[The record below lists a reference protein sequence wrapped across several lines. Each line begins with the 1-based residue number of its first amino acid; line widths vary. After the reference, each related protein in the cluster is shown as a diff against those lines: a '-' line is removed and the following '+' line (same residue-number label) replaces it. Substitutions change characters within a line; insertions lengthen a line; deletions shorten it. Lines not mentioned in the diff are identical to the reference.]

1 MQRTVAMRQIPV
13 KCNQE
18 LIKSAIRLDGRSESQ
33 HRPLNISFGP
43 DYGCCLA
50 SIGNSKVLSQISANI
65 AEPRLTRPSEGVINI
80 RVDLSM
86 LGSSSYDTSRN
97 SDECVQLSRL
107 LHKGIRDAHCI
118 DLESLCIISGEKV
131 WHIQVDV
138 AILNHEGNLIET
150 ASIATLAAL
159 AHFRRPEVG
168 VEDGNVIVHSF
179 DTREPIS
186 FTMLHFPFL
195 MKFAFFKEATIS
207 FVDPSEDEERFCDG
221 YLIVGA
227 NIFREITLLHIAGKS
242 LISKDQIMKQCNY
255 AIGQTKVLN
264 EHLRKALNKDESERQ
279 ASRKEKRFYKGTI
292 YQALASVY

>member
-1 MQRTVAMRQIPV
+1 MRQIPV

-18 LIKSAIRLDGRSESQ
+18 LVKSAIRTDGRSELQ

-43 DYGCCLA
+43 DFGCCLA
-50 SIGNSKVLSQISANI
+50 TLGNSKVMTQISATI

-80 RVDLSM
+80 RVDLTM
-86 LGSSSYDTSRN
+86 LGSTNYDTSRN

-107 LHKGIRDAHCI
+107 LHKGIRDARCI

-138 AILNHEGNLIET
+138 TILNHEGNLIEV
-150 ASIATLAAL
+150 ASVSSLAAL
-159 AHFRRPEVG
+159 AHFRRSEVS

-179 DTREPIS
+179 EMREPVR

-195 MKFAFFKEATIS
+195 MKFAFFKGATIS
-207 FVDPSEDEERFCDG
+207 FVDPSEDEEKFCDG

-242 LISKDQIMKQCNY
+242 LISKDQILKQCNY
-255 AIGQTKVLN
+255 AISQTKVLN
-264 EHLRKALNKDESERQ
+264 DKLKRELDNDDFQRQ
-279 ASRKEKRFYKGTI
+279 EAKKRKEFYKGTI
-292 YQALASVY
+292 YEALTRVY